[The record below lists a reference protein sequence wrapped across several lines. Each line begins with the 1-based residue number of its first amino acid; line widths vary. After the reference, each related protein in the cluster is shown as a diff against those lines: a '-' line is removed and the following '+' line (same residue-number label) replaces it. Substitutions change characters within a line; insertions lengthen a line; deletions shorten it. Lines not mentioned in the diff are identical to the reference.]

1 MVLAVGMLGL
11 TLAALAML
19 AASVRVI
26 GWIVVAVAFAGLLF
40 PIVEKLSE
48 RLPHGLAMAIVVGGS
63 VVGAGLIGWAVVDDV
78 SDQLRELE
86 EALPE
91 AASDLEESERFGEV
105 AREAQLSERVAD
117 FVDEL
122 PERLRGGEPADA
134 LRSAATRGVAFLAT
148 GVLTIFFLIHGPRL
162 LTAASKQL
170 PRVRARRARRVGFNA
185 YRRSWRYIAGSLG
198 MAAIAGLLAYG
209 CASALDVPG
218 AAPLAVWMALLD
230 VVPVLGVLLGAAP
243 LVLLVAATSPWW
255 HTALVALVLIGWQL
269 VEGLHLQRRVERA
282 SLHIGPFVTIAVAMV
297 GLELYGI
304 GGALVALVATVVL
317 AATLDEVV
325 ASPAE

>member
-1 MVLAVGMLGL
+1 MVIAVGMLGL
-11 TLAALAML
+11 TLAALAMI

-26 GWIVVAVAFAGLLF
+26 GWIAVAATLAALLF
-40 PIVEKLSE
+40 PFVEKLATKVP
-48 RLPHGLAMAIVVGGS
+48 RGVALAIVVLGS
-63 VVGAGLIGWAVVDDV
+63 LLLAGLIGWAVVDDV
-78 SDQLRELE
+78 TDQLQELE

-91 AASDLEESERFGEV
+91 AARDLEESDRFGEV
-105 AREAQLSERVAD
+105 AREAELSERVEL
-117 FVDEL
+117 FVEEL
-122 PERLRGGEPADA
+122 PNRLRGGEPADA

-162 LTAASKQL
+162 LMAASKQV
-170 PRVRARRARRVGFNA
+170 PVERARRVRRVGFEA
-185 YRRSWRYIAGSLG
+185 YKRAWRYVAGSLA
-198 MAAIAGLLAYG
+198 MAAIAGLLAYA
-209 CASALDVPG
+209 CASALEVPG

-230 VVPVLGVLLGAAP
+230 LVPVLGVVLGAVP
-243 LVLLVAATSPWW
+243 LVLLAAATAPWW
-255 HTALVALVLIGWQL
+255 QTTLVALVLIGWQL
-269 VEGLHLQRRVERA
+269 VEVVYLQRRVERV

-304 GGALVALVATVVL
+304 GGSLVALVAVVVL